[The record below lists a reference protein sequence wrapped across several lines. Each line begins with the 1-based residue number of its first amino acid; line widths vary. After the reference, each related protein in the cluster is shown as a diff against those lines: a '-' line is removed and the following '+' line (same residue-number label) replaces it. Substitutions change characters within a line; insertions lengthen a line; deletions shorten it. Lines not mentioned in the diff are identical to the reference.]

1 VVGVAAIGQGIE
13 DARVDDDHDGLCA
26 AEPVGKEIV
35 YPLGDVRP
43 ATVADPDE
51 RRQRLSLVW
60 EDVPLRR
67 KSQQLVGL
75 LVGQA
80 LDELQQFVPA
90 GHTRIVP
97 VRVVSPDL
105 TTRRG

>member
-1 VVGVAAIGQGIE
+1 
-13 DARVDDDHDGLCA
+13 
-26 AEPVGKEIV
+26 
-35 YPLGDVRP
+35 
-43 ATVADPDE
+43 
-51 RRQRLSLVW
+51 LVW

-75 LVGQA
+75 FVGQA